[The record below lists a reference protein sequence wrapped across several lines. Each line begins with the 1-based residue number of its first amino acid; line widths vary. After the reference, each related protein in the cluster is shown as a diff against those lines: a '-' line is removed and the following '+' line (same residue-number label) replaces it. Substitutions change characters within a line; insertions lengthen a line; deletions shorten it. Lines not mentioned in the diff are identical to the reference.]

1 MKSVKLKKQ
10 QLNVCEVSPGIPN
23 WKEMKIKMYKSN

>member
-1 MKSVKLKKQ
+1 
-10 QLNVCEVSPGIPN
+10 VSPGIPN